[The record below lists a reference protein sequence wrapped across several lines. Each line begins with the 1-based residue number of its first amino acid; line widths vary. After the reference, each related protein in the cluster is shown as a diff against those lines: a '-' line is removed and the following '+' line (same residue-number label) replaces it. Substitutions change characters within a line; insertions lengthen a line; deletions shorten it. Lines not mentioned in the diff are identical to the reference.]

1 MARSTHGTA
10 TNSTSTQT
18 ITQRAAID
26 RNSNL
31 GRYNRTNIF
40 NENQFYTDVDTV
52 ANRFFEY
59 VSAPQDL
66 TTSKPLPDSQ
76 SYNPDFKNQ
85 TINKDYMT
93 FRSENNKFSKVTSQ
107 SDKPNLHGPNIIVDE
122 NLINNQELEVEN
134 RASSPTQDLENFN
147 SNGFG
152 ITIDRNI
159 PNTQAPF
166 HSFLQRRARL
176 DGSVGTKLG
185 EYINGPEGNDPY
197 EYEE

>member
-26 RNSNL
+26 ENSNL

-40 NENQFYTDVDTV
+40 NGNQFYADVDFV

-59 VSAPQDL
+59 VSAPESM
-66 TTSKPLPDSQ
+66 TTSSALPDSQ

-85 TINKDYMT
+85 VIDKDYMT
-93 FRSENNKFSKVTSQ
+93 FRSEQNKFSKVASQ

-122 NLINNQELEVEN
+122 NLIDNQELEVEN

-152 ITIDRNI
+152 ITIDRNN
-159 PNTQAPF
+159 PNTQAPG
-166 HSFLQRRARL
+166 HSFLQRRARF
-176 DGSVGTKLG
+176 DGGVGTKLG
-185 EYINGPEGNDPY
+185 EYVNGPEANDPY